1 MDSYIKEIIEQLNY
15 ASDRYYNYGD
25 SPLSDAEYDKL
36 YDELCDYE
44 AKFGI
49 VYSASPTNKVGA
61 SVLDSVEKVQI
72 EGKPMLSLDKVHSTE
87 EIITW
92 AKDKDIIG
100 SVKCDGLSC
109 RLTYQNGH
117 LVAANT
123 RGNGIEGQNITIHAE
138 YFTNIP
144 LIISKPGRYIIDG
157 ECVIK
162 YDDFARINQNNEF
175 ANPRNTAA
183 GTLNLLDMSI
193 VKQRHLSFIAW
204 DVIEGGNYTTFK
216 ENLTQAAD
224 LGFDIV
230 PIGNSNEEILAL
242 AQEHGI
248 PMDGAVWRFNDI
260 AYGESLGR
268 TDKFFRSAI
277 AYKYEDEKYET
288 ELLDIEYIVGRTGIL
303 TPVAVLEPIDTGGS
317 IVERCS
323 LHNLSIMKSLF
334 GTIEPTIGTK
344 MTIVKSNQIIPMC
357 IATGE
362 VGKGNKII
370 LIDTCPYCGEKL
382 QINCENNSEKLY
394 CPNEDCNCRLLNK
407 LTHYVSKTAMDIKGL
422 SKETLNKL
430 MDWNWINNFKD
441 IYTLSEHR
449 AEWVKKPGF
458 GVKSVDNILNAI
470 EKSKHCKLE
479 QFITAIGIP
488 LVGSK
493 VAKDLIK
500 TFGTWEEFLFAVED
514 KFKFYSLPNF
524 GNEMHKAITSFDY
537 TEANNIATKYL
548 DFKCA
553 EAESANSSLEGLTFC
568 ITGKLS
574 QARANIVAIIEAAG
588 GKVTSSVSSK
598 TNYLLNNDLES
609 ASSKNMKAKSLN
621 IPIITE
627 NEFYSKFG
635 LN

>member
-1 MDSYIKEIIEQLNY
+1 MDNYIKNIIEQLNE
-15 ASDRYYNYGD
+15 ASSAYYNTGT

-49 VYSASPTNKVGA
+49 VYSNSPTSKVGA
-61 SVLDSVEKVQI
+61 EVLDSVEKVKI
-72 EGKPMLSLDKVHSTE
+72 DGKPMLSLDKVHSVE
-87 EIITW
+87 EIEEW
-92 AKDKDIIG
+92 ANGEEIVG

-109 RLTYQNGH
+109 RLVYENGW
-117 LVAANT
+117 LKAAFS
-123 RGNGIEGQNITIHAE
+123 RGNGVEGQNILSHVKQ
-138 YFTNIP
+138 FTNVP
-144 LIISKPGRYIIDG
+144 LIISKPGKYMIDG
-157 ECVIK
+157 ECI
-162 YDDFARINQNNEF
+162 INYKNWQIVNKNNEF

-193 VKQRHLSFIAW
+193 VKQRFLSFIAW
-204 DVIEGGNYTTFK
+204 DVIEGGDYTTFK

-242 AQEHGI
+242 AQENNL
-248 PMDGAVWRFNDI
+248 PCDGVVWKINDI

-268 TDKFFRSAI
+268 TDKFFRGSISWKPAR
-277 AYKYEDEKYET
+277 EEVET
-288 ELLDIEYIVGRTGIL
+288 ELLDIEWEVGRTGQVS
-303 TPVAVLEPIDTGGS
+303 PVAVYNPIEILGS
-317 IVERCS
+317 ECERAS
-323 LHNLSIMKSLF
+323 LHNLSIMEKIF
-334 GTIEPTIGTK
+334 GTLCPDRGTK
-344 MTIVKSNQIIPMC
+344 IQVYKADMIIPQ
-357 IATGE
+357 IASAESQSNGLPIALPE
-362 VGKGNKII
+362 V
-370 LIDTCPYCGEKL
+370 CPYCGEQLIIK
-382 QINCENNSEKLY
+382 QENESKVLY

-493 VAKDLIK
+493 VAKDLAK
-500 TFGTWEEFLFAVED
+500 AFGTWEEFLFAVED

-548 DFKCA
+548 DFERV

-574 QARANIVAIIEAAG
+574 QARANIVTIIEAAG

-609 ASSKNMKAKSLN
+609 TSSKNMKAKSLN

-627 NEFYSKFG
+627 DEFYSKFG

>member
-1 MDSYIKEIIEQLNY
+1 MDNYIKNIIEQLNE
-15 ASDRYYNYGD
+15 ASSAYYNTGT

-49 VYSASPTNKVGA
+49 VYSNSPTNKVGA
-61 SVLDSVEKVQI
+61 EVLDSVEKVKI
-72 EGKPMLSLDKVHSTE
+72 EGKPMLSLDKVHSVE
-87 EIITW
+87 EINEW
-92 AKDKDIIG
+92 ANGKEIVG

-109 RLTYQNGH
+109 RLIYKNGW
-117 LVAANT
+117 LVAANS
-123 RGNGIEGQNITIHAE
+123 RGNGEIGQNILPHVKC
-138 YFTNIP
+138 FTNVP
-144 LIISKPGRYIIDG
+144 MVISKPEKYVIDG
-157 ECVIK
+157 ECVILAK
-162 YDDFARINQNNEF
+162 DWQIVNKNNEF

-193 VKQRHLSFIAW
+193 VKQRRLSFIAW
-204 DVIEGGNYTTFK
+204 DIIEGGDYTTFK
-216 ENLTQAAD
+216 KNLTQAAD

-242 AQEHGI
+242 AQESGI

-268 TDKFFRSAI
+268 TDRFFKNAI

-288 ELLDIEYIVGRTGIL
+288 KLLDIEYIVGRSGVL
-303 TPVAVLEPIDTGGS
+303 TPVAVLEPVDTGDS
-317 IVERCS
+317 VVERCS

-334 GTIEPTIGTK
+334 GTTEPTIGTK

-362 VGKGNKII
+362 IGKGDKIT

-382 QINCENNSEKLY
+382 VINCENNSEKLY

-422 SKETLNKL
+422 SKQTLNKL
-430 MDWNWINNFKD
+430 MNLYWISSIKD
-441 IYTLSEHR
+441 IYTLKDFRQS
-449 AEWVKKPGF
+449 WVQEEGF
-458 GVKSVDNILNAI
+458 GEKSVDNILSAI
-470 EKSKHCKLE
+470 EESKHCKLE

-493 VAKDLIK
+493 VAKDLAK

-514 KFKFYSLPNF
+514 GFKFYSLSNF
-524 GNEMHKAITSFDY
+524 GGEMHRAITSFDY
-537 TEANNIATKYL
+537 TEANEIATKYL
-548 DFKCA
+548 DFERA
-553 EAESANSSLEGLTFC
+553 EAESANSSLEGITVV

-574 QARANIVAIIEAAG
+574 QPRANIVTMIEAAG
-588 GKVTSSVSSK
+588 GKVTGSVSKK
-598 TNYLLNNDLES
+598 TNYLLNNDTMS
-609 ASSKNMKAKSLN
+609 TSSKNVKAKSLG
-621 IPIITE
+621 IPIISE
-627 NEFYSKFG
+627 EEFYTKFG